1 MLSFYLVCILYLVS
15 FSQMLL
21 KIWTVVYSGSYVFIF
36 CQEKVSQNRIKNIF
50 KEIYHTIRSDGQVR
64 HRHSND
70 TNVFMSK

>member
-15 FSQMLL
+15 FSQMFL
-21 KIWTVVYSGSYVFIF
+21 KIWTGSYVFIF